1 MEGTGPEVDSLA
13 LQFDSR
19 MNLAGPFCLL
29 RIRVCELTAD
39 PCKELS
45 SLQLPFMHF
54 AVVG

>member
-13 LQFDSR
+13 PQFDSR

-29 RIRVCELTAD
+29 RIRVCELTAN